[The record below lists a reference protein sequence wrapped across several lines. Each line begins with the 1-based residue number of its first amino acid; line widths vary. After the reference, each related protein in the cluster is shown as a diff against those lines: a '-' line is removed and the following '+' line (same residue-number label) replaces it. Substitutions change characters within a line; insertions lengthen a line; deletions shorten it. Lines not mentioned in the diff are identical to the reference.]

1 MTELTN
7 DGSIVA
13 EPSNRF
19 EMSKRANEL
28 RKNGELEE
36 ALPLYRE
43 LVKDE
48 LRLILS
54 SRASPLSSKT
64 SLVR

>member
-7 DGSIVA
+7 DESIVD

-28 RKNGELEE
+28 RKNG
-36 ALPLYRE
+36 
-43 LVKDE
+43 K
-48 LRLILS
+48 LRKRCRFTES
-54 SRASPLSSKT
+54 Y
-64 SLVR
+64 

>member
-7 DGSIVA
+7 DESIVE

-19 EMSKRANEL
+19 EMSKRANGL
-28 RKNGELEE
+28 RKNGKLAE

-43 LVKDE
+43 LLKE
-48 LRLILS
+48 
-54 SRASPLSSKT
+54 PLFKIEW
-64 SLVR
+64 VR